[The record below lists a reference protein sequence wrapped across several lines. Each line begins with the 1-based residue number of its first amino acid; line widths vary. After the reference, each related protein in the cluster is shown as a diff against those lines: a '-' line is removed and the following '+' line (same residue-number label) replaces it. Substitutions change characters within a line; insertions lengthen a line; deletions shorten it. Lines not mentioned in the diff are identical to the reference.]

1 MNVSTAKTT
10 STASVNRCC
19 EDSVHLTVLVAAKN
33 ERVNIEKCLRS
44 LEPAEQVVVI
54 DSNSSD
60 GTRDAARALGAEVVR
75 FAYAGGYPKKRQWAL
90 GTLDLQTPW
99 VLLVDADEEI
109 PPRLWDEIRD
119 AIRGGV
125 CDAYLITKGF
135 HFMGRRFRF
144 GGFSHSAVLLFRR
157 GCARFERLVDENA
170 NALDM
175 EVHERLVVEGPVG
188 RLRTPLIHK
197 DYKGLEAYVDR
208 HNRYSTWEAAVRFG
222 FFQKRES
229 DVSIHARPLGNVQ
242 ERRRFLKKIACR
254 LPGEPWLW
262 FIYHYVLRLGFL
274 EGRPG
279 LIAAQIR
286 AQYVANV
293 RAKVYELR
301 RKRSI
306 AGT

>member
-1 MNVSTAKTT
+1 M
-10 STASVNRCC
+10 
-19 EDSVHLTVLVAAKN
+19 TVLVAAKD

-44 LEPAEQVVVI
+44 LEPAEQVMVI

-60 GTRDAARALGAEVVR
+60 GTSDAARALGAEVVSFEYR
-75 FAYAGGYPKKRQWAL
+75 GGYPKKRQWAL
-90 GTLDLQTPW
+90 DTLDVLTPW

-109 PPRLWDEIRD
+109 PSRLWDEIRD

-144 GGFSHSAVLLFRR
+144 GGFSHSAVVLFRR
-157 GCARFERLVDENA
+157 GCARFERLVDEKS

-175 EVHERLVVEGPVG
+175 EVHERVIVDGAVG

-197 DYKGLEAYVDR
+197 DYKDLEAYVDR
-208 HNRYSTWEAAVRFG
+208 HNRYSTWEAAVRLG
-222 FFQKRES
+222 FFQQRES
-229 DVSIHARPLGNVQ
+229 GASIRACPWGNVQ
-242 ERRRFLKKIACR
+242 ERRRFLKNIACR